1 MDNLQKRTE
10 DCISFEEQAEYCHN
24 VAVFNRGKNLRFHIQ
39 TLGCQMNEADSE
51 QISGMLIQM
60 GYTFIEDIEKADL
73 IIINTCC
80 VRENAEFKLYGH
92 IGELKIL
99 KKTNKNLIT
108 IVCGCM
114 MQQKHVVEKIKNSYK
129 YIDIVFGTHNRHEL
143 PKMLLSRLSTGKKVY
158 EIWEDNKGIA
168 ENVPVER
175 KNNISAFV
183 PITYGCD
190 NFCSY
195 CIVPYV
201 RGRETS
207 RDPEKIKQD
216 IIDLSQKGIK
226 EITLLGQNV
235 NSYNYGMDFSK
246 LLYYSSD
253 VPGIERIRFM
263 TSHPKDLSDNLI
275 KAMAEIPSIC
285 NHIHLPLQSGSTEV
299 LKQMNRK
306 YTKDDYI
313 SLVSK
318 IKMAIPE
325 ISISTDII
333 VGFPG
338 ETEYDFN
345 ETLDVYKKTGFD
357 FAYTFIYS
365 KRTGTPAAKRID
377 QIDDDVKGKRFK
389 RLVDLVNE
397 MTLSSNV
404 KDENKILKVLVEGKS
419 RTDDKIMTGRTES
432 NKIVNFRCDSD
443 FTGKIVNVKIIKGH
457 TWHLEG
463 EKI

>member
-1 MDNLQKRTE
+1 MDNLQKRTA

-24 VAVFNRGKNLRFHIQ
+24 VAVINRGKNLRFNIQ

-73 IIINTCC
+73 VIINTCC

-92 IGELKIL
+92 IGEWKVL
-99 KKTNKNLIT
+99 KKANKNLIT

-114 MQQKHVVEKIKNSYK
+114 IQQKHVVEKIKNSYK

-175 KNNISAFV
+175 KSNIAAFV

-216 IIDLSQKGIK
+216 IIELSQKGIK

-246 LLYYSSD
+246 LLYYISD

-263 TSHPKDLSDNLI
+263 TSHPK
-275 KAMAEIPSIC
+275 
-285 NHIHLPLQSGSTEV
+285 
-299 LKQMNRK
+299 
-306 YTKDDYI
+306 
-313 SLVSK
+313 
-318 IKMAIPE
+318 
-325 ISISTDII
+325 
-333 VGFPG
+333 
-338 ETEYDFN
+338 
-345 ETLDVYKKTGFD
+345 
-357 FAYTFIYS
+357 
-365 KRTGTPAAKRID
+365 
-377 QIDDDVKGKRFK
+377 
-389 RLVDLVNE
+389 
-397 MTLSSNV
+397 
-404 KDENKILKVLVEGKS
+404 
-419 RTDDKIMTGRTES
+419 
-432 NKIVNFRCDSD
+432 
-443 FTGKIVNVKIIKGH
+443 
-457 TWHLEG
+457 
-463 EKI
+463 